1 MKTKKNQLEK
11 AYGHVIDFFMMT
23 SSFTAKIIGPT
34 VFNCGTNKQSWN
46 ISTKELLLLP
56 EGSVGNELGKYLKEQ
71 KLEPLEKAEYH
82 DVQHILF
89 DFSMSFVDEVALQF
103 FLIGN
108 GKKSIASISTY
119 LGAWFILPTKWKYL
133 KTSYQ
138 RGKKCKDTSILNVK
152 TILNEDFGMTKNML
166 FSNSSQIGGNAKYNN

>member
-1 MKTKKNQLEK
+1 MKNNKNQLEK
-11 AYGHVIDFFMMT
+11 AYSLVIDFFMMT
-23 SSFTAKIIGPT
+23 STFTAKLIGPT

-56 EGSVGNELGKYLKEQ
+56 EGTVGNELGKYLKEQ
-71 KLEPLEKAEYH
+71 NFEPLEKAEYH
-82 DVQHILF
+82 DVQHIFF
-89 DFSMSFVDEVALQF
+89 DFSMTFVDEVALQF

-138 RGKKCKDTSILNVK
+138 RGKNCKDTSILNVK
-152 TILNEDFGMTKNML
+152 TILYEDFKMIKNQL
-166 FSNSSQIGGNAKYNN
+166 F